1 MEAGAAVQAGA
12 LGTDTAK
19 KQRARGKSLRTWL
32 APSTQER
39 HPGLLASGAVPV
51 GGDDSVYH
59 DRLRDPSVV
68 NAVRA

>member
-1 MEAGAAVQAGA
+1 M
-12 LGTDTAK
+12 DSNTAK
-19 KQRARGKSLRTWL
+19 KQRARGKSLRMWL
-32 APSTQER
+32 APSTEER
-39 HPGLLASGAVPV
+39 RPGLLASGTVLV